1 MLERAPRLF
10 ELATEDLHSCWPLE
24 MLPLDLDNASVSHL
38 IFLSSLGFCRQFYDN
53 EQSIVLSYSSL
64 GTQWEVLNIGVTN
77 QTCILDL
84 INNMHKLRVLNVPC
98 QDTKANKMLSNWS
111 QTEHEYQQEQDEFLE
126 RLREHLP
133 LSYSLPKCK
142 WIGPI
147 RLWIR

>member
-24 MLPLDLDNASVSHL
+24 MLSLDLHNASVSYL
-38 IFLSSLGFCRQFYDN
+38 IFLSFLGFCRQFYDN

-98 QDTKANKMLSNWS
+98 QDTKVNKMLSNWS

-133 LSYSLPKCK
+133 LSCSWPKYK
-142 WIGPI
+142 WNGPT